1 MPRGMYP
8 IPPPMARP
16 PAIPPPRLAVIPPI
30 PPPQVAPPQVE
41 NRVINVIGLEE
52 KKSKDEETVEFE
64 VMPMVKRTRGDHG
77 KEPMEEDEEP

>member
-8 IPPPMARP
+8 RPPPMARP
-16 PAIPPPRLAVIPPI
+16 PVVPPGPPVIPPI

-52 KKSKDEETVEFE
+52 KKSKVERVAEFE
-64 VMPMVKRTRGDHG
+64 VMPAVKRTRV
-77 KEPMEEDEEP
+77 